1 MFQASRESLKYTV
14 FASVSIQCGQKSITG
29 IILRADND
37 GLINSITKIIDLLLG
52 FLSFFKIEAK
62 QVP

>member
-14 FASVSIQCGQKSITG
+14 FASVSIQCGQKSNTG

-37 GLINSITKIIDLLLG
+37 GPIQKLLTCLTWI
-52 FLSFFKIEAK
+52 FKLF
-62 QVP
+62 